1 MGTTEIIILTE
12 LLTVPLWRNTFMRVG
27 FFSRMFEGV
36 LSIETTYNQCD
47 KALGALRAYNEKQ
60 KQENVPFSASEKA
73 ELDNVVNIAIENATK
88 IVDKEGERNWP
99 GVFREMHK
107 NLANIYLELEEY
119 DRVRE
124 ACEQLQNYGEVG
136 KLDAEE
142 VIKTL
147 NERENGNSSSTPPVP
162 PSEESNS

>member
-1 MGTTEIIILTE
+1 
-12 LLTVPLWRNTFMRVG
+12 MRVG

-36 LSIETTYNQCD
+36 MSIEKTYNQCD
-47 KALGALRAYNEKQ
+47 KALGALRAYNEKRR
-60 KQENVPFSASEKA
+60 QENVPFSATEKA
-73 ELDNVVNIAIENATK
+73 ELDNAVSIAIENATK

-124 ACEQLQNYGEVG
+124 ECELLQNYGEVG

-142 VIKTL
+142 VIKNL
-147 NERENGNSSSTPPVP
+147 NERENGDASPAPSGPPA
-162 PSEESNS
+162 EESNS